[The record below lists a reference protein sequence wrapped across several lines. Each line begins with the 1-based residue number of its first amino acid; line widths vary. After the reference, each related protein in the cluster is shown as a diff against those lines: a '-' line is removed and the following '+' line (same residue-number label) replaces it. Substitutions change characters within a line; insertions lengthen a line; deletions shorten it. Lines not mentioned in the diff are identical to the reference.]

1 MKLLDLQRAPYNPR
15 IEITPGRAE
24 NEKLKASISEF
35 GLVERIVFNQQT
47 NLLSK
52 RIVSTMQM

>member
-1 MKLLDLQRAPYNPR
+1 MKVLDLQVAPYNPR
-15 IEITPGRAE
+15 IEITPRRAE